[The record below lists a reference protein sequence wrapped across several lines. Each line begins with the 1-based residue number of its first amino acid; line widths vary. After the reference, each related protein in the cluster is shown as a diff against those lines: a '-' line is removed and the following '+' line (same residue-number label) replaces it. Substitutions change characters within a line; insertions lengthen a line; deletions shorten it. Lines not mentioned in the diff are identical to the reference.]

1 MDRLEPDGYLQP
13 TRYRIKYRCTRCGHE
28 YSRVTTKLDRKDPP
42 CPVKKCQIDRAV
54 EDRLDAD
61 ERMAQ
66 MLEDRRAPGVIGSTG
81 VKAIDTTAEIV
92 MRDHHL
98 TNLNE
103 SMRAGDIAAPK
114 LPAPM
119 QRAAD
124 GFFSGAEVARQF
136 GGRRLQARVNQL
148 GAQVL
153 AGGIRS
159 GFSPAKVQAFAGV
172 EPGTPPLRLVRKEP
186 AR

>member
-1 MDRLEPDGYLQP
+1 MLGSELE
-13 TRYRIKYRCTRCGHE
+13 R
-28 YSRVTTKLDRKDPP
+28 
-42 CPVKKCQIDRAV
+42 
-54 EDRLDAD
+54 
-61 ERMAQ
+61 
-66 MLEDRRAPGVIGSTG
+66 RRAAVARERP
-81 VKAIDTTAEIV
+81 
-92 MRDHHL
+92 
-98 TNLNE
+98 
-103 SMRAGDIAAPK
+103 
-114 LPAPM
+114 
-119 QRAAD
+119 
-124 GFFSGAEVARQF
+124 VARQF